1 MYSSSLIMVLPW
13 IIKERIPLQGNLE
26 STVFFFKSQQT
37 EENGGADKAACPRVQ
52 ENAFS
57 GWGGEGGC
65 MPLDLP
71 LGPFVTCHS
80 AMF

>member
-1 MYSSSLIMVLPW
+1 MVLPW
-13 IIKERIPLQGNLE
+13 IIKERILLQGNLE
-26 STVFFFKSQQT
+26 STVFFFQAQQT

-57 GWGGEGGC
+57 GWGVGC
-65 MPLDLP
+65 MPLDLH
-71 LGPFVTCHS
+71 LGPSITWHS

>member
-57 GWGGEGGC
+57 GWGREGGAW
-65 MPLDLP
+65 P
-71 LGPFVTCHS
+71 
-80 AMF
+80 

>member
-1 MYSSSLIMVLPW
+1 MDN
-13 IIKERIPLQGNLE
+13 KERIPVQGNLE

-52 ENAFS
+52 ESVFS
-57 GWGGEGGC
+57 VGGQGGGG

-71 LGPFVTCHS
+71 LGPFVTWHS

>member
-1 MYSSSLIMVLPW
+1 MDN
-13 IIKERIPLQGNLE
+13 ERKDPASRQPGIN
-26 STVFFFKSQQT
+26 SFFFKSQQT

-57 GWGGEGGC
+57 GWGREGGC